1 MSGTQHCQTFAG
13 LPTRDLDQLQGATVA
28 ILGASEASPYKLGA
42 PSHSAHAPQALR
54 AASAGFAEQLWQ
66 YDFDLGAVFLDKEG
80 ISRGVVDCGD
90 VETTPDDPEGNRA
103 RITAAVRRILIA
115 GAVPVVLGGDDSVPI
130 PVFQAYEGRGP
141 LTVVQIDAHVD
152 WGDVIKGN
160 PFGYGSTMRRV
171 SEMAW
176 IKGMVQVGMRGLGSG
191 SPDQI
196 EDARRWGSRL
206 VSAPAF
212 RQHGVEQVLKHIP
225 AGADC
230 LVTIDCDGLDPSIMP
245 AVGMPT
251 PGGLLYQDVLDLL
264 HGIVA
269 TARVIGF
276 CLVEFVPD
284 KDPFGLAALTAARI
298 VGVSAGLMRA
308 PSS

>member
-1 MSGTQHCQTFAG
+1 MLRRRRT
-13 LPTRDLDQLQGATVA
+13 TRRAT
-28 ILGASEASPYKLGA
+28 
-42 PSHSAHAPQALR
+42 
-54 AASAGFAEQLWQ
+54 
-66 YDFDLGAVFLDKEG
+66 D
-80 ISRGVVDCGD
+80 
-90 VETTPDDPEGNRA
+90 A

-171 SEMAW
+171 SENGRW

-284 KDPFGLAALTAARI
+284 KDPLGLAAFDRCTHRRRLRRTHART
-298 VGVSAGLMRA
+298 VLVTRVA
-308 PSS
+308 PGPQSIPSCGIS